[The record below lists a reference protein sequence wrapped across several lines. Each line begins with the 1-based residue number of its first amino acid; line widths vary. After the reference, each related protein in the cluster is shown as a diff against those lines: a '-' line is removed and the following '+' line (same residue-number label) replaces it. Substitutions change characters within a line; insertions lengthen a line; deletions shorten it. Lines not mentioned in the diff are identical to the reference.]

1 MGTEPGKKF
10 ARLIE
15 DLQKNGPDYN
25 VFYAI
30 FLSEMVSKTLV
41 PERDSEKFDQTGL
54 KFRPY
59 EMYVYPPKDIRAI
72 NYDDGVI
79 EFVIN
84 FMGLYGINSPLPR
97 CYHEQ
102 VAQQQDIRE
111 QGKVPLQNF
120 YDIFN
125 NRFYW
130 LYYHSWKKYRYYL
143 QLSEDPNNPTMQRVF
158 SFIGQGPQHKTD
170 TAHINPFKLL
180 QCSGILSNRIRNKA
194 GLLILLKEF
203 FPQFDF
209 KIREFVPHMVKLAER
224 PKLGKKYGEESIQLG
239 GFSVVGESMLDCMSR
254 IRVEIGPID
263 FDAFL
268 EFTPGGKYAR
278 LLKQLIHLY
287 LSDGLEYDIK
297 LIIKTEGIKLVPW
310 NDPRLRLG
318 STIWLGRPKQ
328 KLVEID
334 YSYEKFLREG

>member
-10 ARLIE
+10 TRLIE
-15 DLQKNGPDYN
+15 DLQQNGPDYS

-30 FLSEMVSKTLV
+30 FLCETISKTLY
-41 PERDSEKFDQTGL
+41 PDRDSEKLDQQGL

-59 EMYVYPPKDIRAI
+59 EMYVYPPKDIRSI
-72 NYDDGVI
+72 NYDNGVI
-79 EFVIN
+79 EFIIN
-84 FMGLYGINSPLPR
+84 FMGLYGVNSVLPR

-102 VAQQQDIRE
+102 VAQQQDGRE
-111 QGKVPLQNF
+111 TGKVPLQNF

-130 LYYHSWKKYRYYL
+130 LYYHAWKKYRYYL
-143 QLSEDPNNPTMQRVF
+143 QLSLDPNNPTMQRVF
-158 SFIGQGPQHKTD
+158 SFIGQGPQYKKETGD
-170 TAHINPFKLL
+170 INPFKLL
-180 QCSGILSNRIRNKA
+180 QCSNVLSNRVRNKA

-209 KIREFVPHMVKLAER
+209 KIKEFVPHMVKLAER
-224 PKLGKKYGEESIQLG
+224 PYLGKRYDETAFQLG
-239 GFSVVGESMLDCMSR
+239 GFSVIGKSMLDRMSR
-254 IRVEIGPID
+254 IRIEIGPID

-268 EFTPGGKYAR
+268 DFIPRGKCAR
-278 LLKQLIHLY
+278 LLRQLLSLY
-287 LSDGLEYDIK
+287 LNDGLEYDIK
-297 LIIKTEGIKLVPW
+297 LIIKTEGIKCIPW

-328 KLVEID
+328 KLAEVD
-334 YSYEKFLREG
+334 YSFERFLRDE